1 MGQTPSKDAQYA
13 ELYSSYIQQQ
23 QNLIYQQ
30 QQQINSLFNT
40 NLQNQMLQQQMPPN
54 MFFQSDTNMMN
65 SQAYAQQQ
73 TQQYQQSQQP
83 QQYQQS
89 HQQAQDQ
96 FPSQTT
102 STQLQLP
109 SAKTKLDPYKILGIG
124 KNYDEKT
131 LKKSYLKAAMKAH
144 PDRGGSPQAFQQVS
158 IAFTLLQKKLKEKEN
173 SHSHNELRDGA
184 KDFFSQQANTPKLN
198 TKMTE
203 KFDIDVFNQ
212 IYEKN
217 KIPEVYDDGYGNW
230 INENPALES
239 GQTKMFQNGFNKD
252 MFNATFENYK
262 REQAQ
267 TNPQNA
273 LVKYQDPEV
282 KISMSN
288 ADSIMTLGQ
297 GKITDFSG
305 QSDNLTYTDYK
316 QAFTDGSMLIDP
328 SSVDTSGRANSVR
341 SIKSQRSNVS
351 YQMTQQDQ
359 IILAQQQALEEKA
372 ERDRVSRLNVYDKQH
387 GEAYEKIHSMLLR

>member
-23 QNLIYQQ
+23 QNLISQQ

-40 NLQNQMLQQQMPPN
+40 NLQNQMMQQQMPSN

-65 SQAYAQQQ
+65 SQMNSQAYNQQQSQQQ
-73 TQQYQQSQQP
+73 TQNKINY
-83 QQYQQS
+83 
-89 HQQAQDQ
+89 
-96 FPSQTT
+96 PSTP
-102 STQLQLP
+102 QLQLT

-124 KNYDEKT
+124 KNHDEKT

-144 PDRGGSPQAFQQVS
+144 PDRGGTPQAFQQVS
-158 IAFTLLQKKLKEKEN
+158 IAFTLLQKKLKEREN
-173 SHSHNELRDGA
+173 SHSHQELRDGA
-184 KDFFSQQANTPKLN
+184 KDFFSQQANTPKIN

-212 IYEKN
+212 IYEQN
-217 KIPEVYDDGYGNW
+217 KIPEVYDDGYGGW

-267 TNPQNA
+267 KNPQNA
-273 LVKYQDPEV
+273 LVKYQGPEV

-341 SIKSQRSNVS
+341 GIKSQRSNIS

-359 IILAQQQALEEKA
+359 IRLAQQQALEEKA